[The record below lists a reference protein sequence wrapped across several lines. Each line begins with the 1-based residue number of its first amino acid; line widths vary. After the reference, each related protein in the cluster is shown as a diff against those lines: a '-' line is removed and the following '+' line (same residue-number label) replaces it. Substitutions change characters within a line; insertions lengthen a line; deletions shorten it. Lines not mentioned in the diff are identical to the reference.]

1 MTEQLLEEP
10 AVTKDDRMSILI
22 KGVELPKE
30 GHIFVCIHA
39 DGKVYKESTEYA
51 GIWSDVATAVPVPP
65 HGGLKA
71 IKTLTQN
78 VLDKIRAE
86 FINKYPKNYM
96 GEPELGGM
104 MCAFSLNNV
113 LDVIDKYKVESEG
126 Q

>member
-1 MTEQLLEEP
+1 MEYRKVHFLATLVFDESLDYGKQVDTERSFKNEMTKGLQRLVTDNEIKHFILVDDEVINEKLKKDQEP
-10 AVTKDDRMSILI
+10 
-22 KGVELPKE
+22 
-30 GHIFVCIHA
+30 
-39 DGKVYKESTEYA
+39 
-51 GIWSDVATAVPVPP
+51 
-65 HGGLKA
+65 
-71 IKTLTQN
+71 

-96 GEPELGGM
+96 GEPELGGV